1 MFGGPILSLTF
12 IQGAATNVFH
22 REAAIRAM
30 HNYRVSRI
38 SQVQFV
44 QMLAARSMSR
54 IGMHGAAR

>member
-44 QMLAARSMSR
+44 
-54 IGMHGAAR
+54 